1 MSLINDLKASAFFK
15 ELPDVYLEKISGL
28 CEEEILQ
35 DQDIIFEEGAPA
47 EKIYILHE
55 GAVALQVRLSKYQE
69 IIISTIEEK
78 GELFGW
84 SAMVEPK
91 KYTAT
96 VKSLKETKV
105 FSLSADK
112 LEQLFKD
119 DPSMGF
125 IFMKRIA
132 SLIDNRLSSMRN
144 RLLSSIS

>member
-1 MSLINDLKASAFFK
+1 MSLINDLKAGAFFQD
-15 ELPDVYLEKISGL
+15 LPYSCLEKISKL

-47 EKIYILHE
+47 EKMYILNK
-55 GAVALQVRLSKYQE
+55 GAVALQVHLSKYQD
-69 IIISTIEEK
+69 IIISTIEKK

-125 IFMKRIA
+125 VFMKGIA
-132 SLIDNRLSSMRN
+132 SLIDNRLSSMRS